1 MEGITA
7 CLNGSNFQGEPMLVS
22 WIIAGA
28 LVILYL
34 IWIGIFYYG
43 WTKTPSRSYEG
54 GRVKTPVSIILPVRN
69 EEADL
74 YVILNDLVDQD
85 YPQGMLEVIVV
96 DDHSSDLTQEIVKDF
111 VKVYGNIIFIKLE
124 EGRTGKKQAFLKGL
138 SAASFSFIV
147 TTDADCRLSAR
158 WVRSMVECLEET
170 KADLIAG
177 PVLIKAGVGFFNKF
191 QRLEFLSLL
200 GSTAGSLGT
209 DNPVMCSAA
218 NLGFRKESF
227 VKVRNHYNENVSS
240 GDDVFMLQAMY
251 KSGMRKMIFLK
262 NRDATV
268 ITKPQ
273 NGLRAFISQRKRW
286 ASKSRHYKTRASVF
300 TSFLVFFLNFYALLC
315 LLFALFY
322 WWFLLIAAF
331 LVMSKS
337 LVDFPFLYS
346 VTGYFGERKL
356 MRYFPAIQV
365 IYFFYISF
373 TAIAAF
379 TRISQWKG
387 RMVKS

>member
-1 MEGITA
+1 M
-7 CLNGSNFQGEPMLVS
+7 NGSNFPGEPMPVS

-34 IWIGIFYYG
+34 IWIGTFYYG
-43 WTKTPSRSYEG
+43 WARTPSRPSEG
-54 GRVKTPVSIILPVRN
+54 GRVKTPVSVILPVRN
-69 EEADL
+69 EESDIS
-74 YVILNDLVDQD
+74 VILNDLAGQD
-85 YPQGMLEVIVV
+85 YPQSMLEVIVV
-96 DDHSSDLTQEIVKDF
+96 DDHSSDLTREIVRDF
-111 VKVYGNIIFIKLE
+111 IKVYGNIRYIKLE
-124 EGRTGKKQAFLKGL
+124 EGSTGKKQAFLKGL
-138 SAASFSFIV
+138 SAANFPFIL
-147 TTDADCRLSAR
+147 TTDADCRLTDR
-158 WVRSMVECLEET
+158 WVRSMVECFEET

-177 PVLIKAGVGFFNKF
+177 PVLIKAGAGFFNKF

-209 DNPVMCSAA
+209 GNPVMCSAA

-227 VKVRNHYNENVSS
+227 EKVRNHYDENVSS

-251 KSGMRKMIFLK
+251 KAGMRELIFLK
-262 NRDATV
+262 SRDATV
-268 ITKPQ
+268 MTKPQ
-273 NGLRAFISQRKRW
+273 TGLRAFISQRKRW
-286 ASKSRHYKTRASVF
+286 ASKSRHYKTGASVF
-300 TSFLVFFLNFYALLC
+300 TSFLVFFIHFYALLC
-315 LLFALFY
+315 LLFALFHC
-322 WWFLLIAAF
+322 WFLMISAFILI
-331 LVMSKS
+331 SKS

-356 MRYFPAIQV
+356 MRYFPVIQV

-379 TRISQWKG
+379 TRISHWKG